1 VIGLLAALAL
11 YSGQE
16 VQTFN
21 DPFDPY
27 SAVTVSLPDSAVK
40 QQGEPATDPFA
51 YVMTAKVRSTGEIQ
65 QYLKLELVYVTAPG
79 LADTVGVDTAQYEG
93 GQEADFEV
101 IEHAGVLTDPSNV
114 QAPRGAERSLPVSKR
129 YRAYQSAVPQ
139 SRGDLARNGDY
150 SQRYSGQTSLALL
163 PWTERIDC

>member
-1 VIGLLAALAL
+1 MIGLLAALAL

-51 YVMTAKVRSTGEIQ
+51 YIMTAKVRSTGEIQ
-65 QYLKLELVYVTAPG
+65 QYLKLELEYVTVPG
-79 LADTVGVDTAQYEG
+79 LADTVGVDTAHYEG

-101 IEHAGVLTDPSNV
+101 IESTRECLPTRQMCKHREVLSVRFPFRSATGPIRV
-114 QAPRGAERSLPVSKR
+114 QFRNRGATW
-129 YRAYQSAVPQ
+129 
-139 SRGDLARNGDY
+139 RGTVTIPSTLFGTNIARLAAMDKAN
-150 SQRYSGQTSLALL
+150 
-163 PWTERIDC
+163 